1 MSEQAI
7 FDRIVKIIET
17 GMSLKNMS
25 ISMDS
30 DLIKDLGAD
39 SVDLVGSVMTIED
52 EFGIAIPDEDL
63 EGIKTVGDV
72 VRVVAKNL

>member
-17 GMSLKNMS
+17 GMSLKNVA
-25 ISMDS
+25 ISMAS

>member
-17 GMSLKNMS
+17 GMSLKNVT

-72 VRVVAKNL
+72 VKVVAKNL

>member
-1 MSEQAI
+1 MTEQQI
-7 FDRIVKIIET
+7 FEKIANLIIKQ
-17 GMSLKNMS
+17 MSLKNPS
-25 ISMDS
+25 IC
-30 DLIKDLGAD
+30 LETRLVKDLGAD

-63 EGIKTVGDV
+63 EGIETVGDV

>member
-39 SVDLVGSVMTIED
+39 SVDLVGSVMTIES

-63 EGIKTVGDV
+63 ESIVTVGDV
-72 VRVVAKNL
+72 CRVVAKNM